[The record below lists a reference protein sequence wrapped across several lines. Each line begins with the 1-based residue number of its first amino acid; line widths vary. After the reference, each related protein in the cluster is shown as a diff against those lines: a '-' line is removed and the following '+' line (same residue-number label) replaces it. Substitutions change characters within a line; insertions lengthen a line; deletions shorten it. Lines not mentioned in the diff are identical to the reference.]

1 MDVWRL
7 LAAAARRWYVL
18 VLLGAVAAGVAWSA
32 SSRVPPEYTAT
43 SSVLLVPPVA
53 STTGNPYGDL
63 GTATQSLVIILQ
75 TPDVRGKVI
84 GAGGTGA
91 YEVTAVSRTP
101 ILQFVARAE
110 RPQVATAAVSALLEQ
125 ASGELADRQAAAGVD
140 VSFRVGTQVLD
151 MPTGVAESLRNR
163 QQALVIWLGVGLVMA
178 FIASVFVD
186 DLVLLGRR
194 RRRTRPHPIHAAQRM
209 QDPLKG
215 PDLEPEPAGG
225 AATPAQLGG
234 TRTRGNKG
242 RTTRVSRRNGSERSP
257 TLAQTGSA
265 FPDEP

>member
-18 VLLGAVAAGVAWSA
+18 VLLGAVAAGVAWSV
-32 SSRVPPEYTAT
+32 SSQVPPEYTAT

-53 STTGNPYGDL
+53 SSSGNPYGDL

-84 GAGGTGA
+84 GAGGVGA

-110 RPQVATAAVSALLEQ
+110 RPQAATATVTALLEQ

-140 VSFRVGTQVLD
+140 VSFRVGTQILD
-151 MPTGVAESLRNR
+151 SPNGVAESSRNR

-186 DLVLLGRR
+186 DLVLLARR
-194 RRRTRPHPIHAAQRM
+194 RRRTPPHPIHAAQRR
-209 QDPLKG
+209 QDALEE
-215 PDLEPEPAGG
+215 PDLGRETPGG
-225 AATPAQLGG
+225 AAATAQLGG
-234 TRTRGNKG
+234 PRTRGNKG
-242 RTTRVSRRNGSERSP
+242 GTTRVARRNGSERSS
-257 TLAQTGSA
+257 TLAQTGPA
-265 FPDEP
+265 FTDEP